1 MAPHLWGPSR
11 ICTCGRCGQSW
22 RIAAETYSPTI
33 PVKCPNCNVPCE
45 AGPIAPGDQVEAQAI
60 DSNAPIR
67 RLQCVIFGSSK
78 IARDTTKTFEGD
90 SGNCKRVWG
99 LPGEE
104 INFEDGELT
113 IDGKLY
119 QKSLDELLEVAI
131 PVCSLPEDRFSYWRF
146 YPREAEGETKRE
158 NPTSDGQ
165 KTPELASTVERSI
178 PLVWREGDRVV
189 WCYNQNYQ
197 QNPGASTDLSTMPT
211 TIESVSQAK
220 CQSVIDDYVF
230 DHSTPRRLSA
240 VDDLLTIINLE
251 DSQTSTDAV
260 LEIRSTYKREQFSF
274 ELDLTPQKHQPRQI
288 AFAVFDHQIQGS
300 IGFSDGKRENYKM
313 QGGRPIESPVTTIE
327 LFVKRGQIGA
337 QTLQVLRDLYLQ
349 QNERDPANFD
359 SSPVRLGANEFFVM
373 GDNLPI
379 SQDSRNGL
387 GLIKRHNIQAVLQRA
402 ADSDF

>member
-1 MAPHLWGPSR
+1 MAPHVWGPSR
-11 ICTCGRCGQSW
+11 TCTCGQCGQSW

-33 PVKCPNCNVPCE
+33 PVNCPNCNVPRE
-45 AGPIAPGDQVEAQAI
+45 AGPIAPGDQVDAQAI
-60 DSNAPIR
+60 DSDAPVR
-67 RLQCVIFGSSK
+67 RLQCVIFGSSR
-78 IARDTTKTFEGD
+78 IAGDTKKTLEGD
-90 SGNCKRVWG
+90 PWNCKRVWG

-104 INFEDGELT
+104 IDFENGELM
-113 IDGKLY
+113 INGKLY

-146 YPREAEGETKRE
+146 YPREAEDEKKIG
-158 NPTSDGQ
+158 NSTSDSQ
-165 KTPELASTVERSI
+165 KTPGHASTVDRSI
-178 PLVWREGDRVV
+178 PLVWREGDRIA
-189 WCYNQNYQ
+189 WCYNPSYQ
-197 QNPGASTDLSTMPT
+197 QNPGASSD
-211 TIESVSQAK
+211 ESVGKAEY
-220 CQSVIDDYVF
+220 QSVLDDYTF

-251 DSQTSTDAV
+251 DSQTSTNAV

-288 AFAVFDHQIQGS
+288 AFAVFDHQIQAS

-337 QTLQVLRDLYLQ
+337 QNLQVLRDLYLQ
-349 QNERDPANFD
+349 QNERDPANFV
-359 SSPVRLGANEFFVM
+359 SPPVRLGANEFFLM

-387 GLIKRHNIQAVLQRA
+387 GLIKRQAIQAVLQRA
-402 ADSDF
+402 SSESSRTPAL